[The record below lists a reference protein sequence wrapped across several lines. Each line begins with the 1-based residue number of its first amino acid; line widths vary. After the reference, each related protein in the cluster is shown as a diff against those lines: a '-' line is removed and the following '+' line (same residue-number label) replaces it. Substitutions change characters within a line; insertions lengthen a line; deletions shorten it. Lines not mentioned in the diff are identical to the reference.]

1 MVGGSRMVSPAD
13 DLTKNETLSWTEGEW
28 VRVLCGYS
36 RMVSPADDLT
46 KNEITLLELKV
57 SEAGRGRGQ

>member
-1 MVGGSRMVSPAD
+1 MGQGVVGG
-13 DLTKNETLSWTEGEW
+13 
-28 VRVLCGYS
+28 S

-57 SEAGRGRGQ
+57 SEAGRGRVQ

>member
-1 MVGGSRMVSPAD
+1 MVGG
-13 DLTKNETLSWTEGEW
+13 
-28 VRVLCGYS
+28 S

-57 SEAGRGRGQ
+57 SGSGCCAGTVGWSAQLMT